1 MPSPLPFTQYW
12 KSFLATAIRQEK
24 EIKSIQI
31 GKEKVKLSLYADDM
45 IPYTE
50 NPKEATQKL
59 VKLNNELSKVARFK
73 INIWKS
79 VPFLYT
85 NNEISEREY
94 FKKIHFKII
103 PQQIKYLG
111 INLTKEVKDLY
122 IENYKI
128 LIKETKDDSANLENA
143 AVATGLEKVSFHSNL
158 KKR

>member
-45 IPYTE
+45 ILYTE

-59 VKLNNELSKVARFK
+59 VKLNNELSKVAGFK
-73 INIWKS
+73 INIQKS
-79 VPFLYT
+79 VTFLYT

-94 FKKIHFKII
+94 
-103 PQQIKYLG
+103 
-111 INLTKEVKDLY
+111 
-122 IENYKI
+122 
-128 LIKETKDDSANLENA
+128 
-143 AVATGLEKVSFHSNL
+143 
-158 KKR
+158 